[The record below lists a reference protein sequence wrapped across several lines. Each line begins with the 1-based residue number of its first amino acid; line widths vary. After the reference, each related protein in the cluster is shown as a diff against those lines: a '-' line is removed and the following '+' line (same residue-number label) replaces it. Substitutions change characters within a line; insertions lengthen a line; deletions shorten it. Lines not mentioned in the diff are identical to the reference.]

1 MMKRLLA
8 LLLAL
13 VCVISMVACSGEKA
27 KKAEEETV
35 TEEDARE
42 VAEGF
47 MDAYVQLDVDGM
59 KKYIDDPAVLDD
71 ELGEGFDIEAMI
83 DELVEES
90 VAENPE
96 LESIKEE
103 MRSLMSTVMYKYIGT
118 LSYEIL
124 DVEEDDGTFTYTVEL
139 TLPDENADI
148 SEYMEFDEEA
158 YTTLILEGISN
169 GTITTPED
177 MYTVIL
183 EAIEEK
189 VAEAEFKTVT
199 EEMEIVVEEVDG
211 ELKVIAEKSSEFTED
226 IKNINSPDFFELH

>member
-139 TLPDENADI
+139 TIPDENTDM
-148 SEYMEFDEEA
+148 SEYMELDEEA
-158 YTTLILEGISN
+158 YASLIMEGISN
-169 GTITTPED
+169 GTITTTED
-177 MYTVIL
+177 VYSVIFG
-183 EAIEEK
+183 AMEEK
-189 VAEAEFKTVT
+189 IAEIEFDTTTKEVKL
-199 EEMEIVVEEVDG
+199 VVREVDG
-211 ELKVIAEKSSEFTED
+211 ELKVIAEESSEFTED
-226 IKNINSPDFFELH
+226 LNITTPGFFDFN